1 METRK
6 FGPRGRSQYFCIG
19 PSMTKQSHTDEC
31 NINLIMK
38 RFERTGVLEHVTTYS
53 PQWGDFSDTP
63 SSYSD
68 AINQVQAANEM
79 FLSLPSKIRAR
90 FDNDAGAYID
100 FVQNPANAEE
110 LNELGLTKLAPKGS
124 PRPEAPK
131 AKGGGKPAESDSDSS
146 PEAS

>member
-6 FGPRGRSQYFCIG
+6 FGPRGRSQYFCTG

-68 AINQVQAANEM
+68 AINQVQAANDM
-79 FLSLPSKIRAR
+79 FLSLPSALRAR

-100 FVQNPANAEE
+100 FVQDPSNAEE
-110 LNELGLTKLAPKGS
+110 LRELGLTKLKAS
-124 PRPEAPK
+124 PPTEAPK
-131 AKGGGKPAESDSDSS
+131 AKVGGKAAPESDTDSTPS
-146 PEAS
+146 AS

>member
-1 METRK
+1 
-6 FGPRGRSQYFCIG
+6 
-19 PSMTKQSHTDEC
+19 MTKQSHTDEC

-38 RFERTGVLEHVTTYS
+38 RFERTGVLEHVTTYA

-63 SSYSD
+63 SSYSE

-110 LNELGLTKLAPKGS
+110 LTELGLTKLAPKGS
-124 PRPEAPK
+124 PRPAAPK
-131 AKGGGKPAESDSDSS
+131 AEGGGKPAESDSDSS
-146 PEAS
+146 TQAS

>member
-1 METRK
+1 
-6 FGPRGRSQYFCIG
+6 
-19 PSMTKQSHTDEC
+19 MTKQSHTDEC

-38 RFERTGVLEHVTTYS
+38 RFERTGVLEHVTTYA

-63 SSYSD
+63 SS
-68 AINQVQAANEM
+68 
-79 FLSLPSKIRAR
+79 
-90 FDNDAGAYID
+90 YID

-110 LNELGLTKLAPKGS
+110 LTELGLTKLAPKGS

-146 PEAS
+146 PQAS